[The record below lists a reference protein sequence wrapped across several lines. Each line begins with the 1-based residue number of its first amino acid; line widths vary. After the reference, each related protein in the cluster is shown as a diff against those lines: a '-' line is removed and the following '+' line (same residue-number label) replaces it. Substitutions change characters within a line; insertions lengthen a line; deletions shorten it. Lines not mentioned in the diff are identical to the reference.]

1 MLDLY
6 IITITDMKKE
16 QSHTRKENHTR
27 MEKKKE
33 NHTRKENFFFFF
45 SPFPFYSLSLKS
57 QVMLPGVLQREI
69 KERFA
74 NLATTVF
81 KTEWQRS
88 FLLFFFFSELHMTTT
103 SKKYLFK

>member
-27 MEKKKE
+27 MEKKKKKIILE
-33 NHTRKENFFFFF
+33 KKTFFFFF

-88 FLLFFFFSELHMTTT
+88 FLLFFFF
-103 SKKYLFK
+103 F

>member
-1 MLDLY
+1 
-6 IITITDMKKE
+6 MKKE
-16 QSHTRKENHTR
+16 QSHARKENHTR
-27 MEKKKE
+27 MEKKKKE

-81 KTEWQRS
+81 KTEWQSS
-88 FLLFFFFSELHMTTT
+88 FLLLFFFF
-103 SKKYLFK
+103 